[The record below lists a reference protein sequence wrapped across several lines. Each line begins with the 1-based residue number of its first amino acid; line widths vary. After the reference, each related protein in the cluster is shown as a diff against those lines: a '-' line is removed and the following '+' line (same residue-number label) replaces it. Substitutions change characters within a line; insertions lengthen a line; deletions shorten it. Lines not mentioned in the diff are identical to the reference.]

1 MKDASTQTDNSMTQ
15 PTQSADSSISND
27 TAVQY
32 VDSSSSGSWS
42 ETYIGDPDY
51 TGSPYHSQP
60 CFAGIH
66 GASSTPPGWKKIM
79 VKRKRRRLE
88 MESPDSD
95 ETAIMDSTDHESDEK
110 DSAEEY

>member
-1 MKDASTQTDNSMTQ
+1 
-15 PTQSADSSISND
+15 
-27 TAVQY
+27 
-32 VDSSSSGSWS
+32 
-42 ETYIGDPDY
+42 
-51 TGSPYHSQP
+51 
-60 CFAGIH
+60 
-66 GASSTPPGWKKIM
+66 M